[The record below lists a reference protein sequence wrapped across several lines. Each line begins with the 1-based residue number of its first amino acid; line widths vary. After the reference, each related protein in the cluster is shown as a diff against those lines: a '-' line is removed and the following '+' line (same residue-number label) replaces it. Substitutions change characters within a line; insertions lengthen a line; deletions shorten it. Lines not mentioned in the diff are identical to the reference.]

1 MNIKLKI
8 KRIEKGLSQKE
19 LASIIGVTSQS
30 ISEYERGN
38 TMPSYENMKKISKAL
53 DAPVQELF
61 F

>member
-1 MNIKLKI
+1 VNIKLKI
-8 KRIEKGLSQKE
+8 KRMEKGLSQKE
-19 LASIIGVTSQS
+19 LASIVGVTSQS

-38 TMPSYENMKKISKAL
+38 TNPSYENMKKISKAL

>member
-8 KRIEKGLSQKE
+8 KRMEKGLSQKE
-19 LASIIGVTSQS
+19 LASIVGVTSQS

-38 TMPSYENMKKISKAL
+38 TNPSYENMKKISKAL